1 MTTVFKAIPVLAV
14 LLCCAVATAQEAA
27 PDAAPAPEAQEV
39 PADAAQP
46 AEAQDVAEEAAPP
59 ASSEAPAPAAS
70 KSSGTAVPDSV
81 AILTG
86 SATGGKRKSKFG
98 GIVILEQSLGLGTFV
113 ADKYARNPY
122 YGWSLTLRPRYFF
135 TDKLFAEL
143 RFSVQGELTESY
155 TTSTT
160 YKRQV
165 MPSDLFL
172 TVKYQNVYKI
182 PVLDI
187 GLSPY
192 IRLGA
197 PTSYE
202 SRYRNLYLS
211 GAAGLD
217 MQRMF
222 GGHFLMFYSFRFNK
236 NFNKTFTPTLSDD
249 VAVTRFRGVE
259 DAGGGEIINGVD
271 NNISFSVYNSL
282 SATGII
288 SDEWSITLQVGI
300 QNSWTYANI
309 AKDEFSSPYAKGGRG
324 QRDSTFGTL
333 DVTYQPWKH
342 VGFSLGVSSSQPAK
356 TRDNKK
362 FRFPFFDFS
371 SEGNNFT
378 SFYFDVYATF

>member
-1 MTTVFKAIPVLAV
+1 MTTVLKASPVLA
-14 LLCCAVATAQEAA
+14 LLLFGTVAVAQEA
-27 PDAAPAPEAQEV
+27 PSDANPTPEAQQPAAESA
-39 PADAAQP
+39 PSTEPAAADATP
-46 AEAQDVAEEAAPP
+46 AT
-59 ASSEAPAPAAS
+59 SS
-70 KSSGTAVPDSV
+70 SSGSVVPDSV

-86 SATGGKRKSKFG
+86 SATGTARKAKFG
-98 GIVILEQSLGLGTFV
+98 GIVVLEQSLGLGTFV
-113 ADKYARNPY
+113 ADEYARNPY

-143 RFSVQGELTESY
+143 RFTLQGELTKSY

-160 YKRQV
+160 HKRQV

-172 TVKYQNVYKI
+172 TLKYQNLYTI
-182 PVLDI
+182 PVLNI
-187 GLSPY
+187 ALSPSL
-192 IRLGA
+192 RFGA

-217 MQRMF
+217 MQRIF
-222 GGHFLMFYSFRFNK
+222 GSHFLLYYSFRFNK
-236 NFNKTFTPTLSDD
+236 NFNETFTPTLDD
-249 VAVTRFRGVE
+249 KVALTRFRGVE
-259 DAGGGEIINGVD
+259 DAGGGMVVNGVD
-271 NNISFSVYNSL
+271 NNISYSVYNSL
-282 SATGII
+282 AATGII
-288 SDEWSITLQVGI
+288 SDEWSITLVVGI

-309 AKDEFSSPYAKGGRG
+309 AKDEFSSQYAKAGRG

-333 DVTYQPWKH
+333 DVTYQPFKH

-371 SEGNNFT
+371 SEGNNYT
-378 SFYFDVYATF
+378 NFYFDVYATF